1 MQIARAL
8 AGRAYG
14 LSGCEA
20 AVGAAARRGAFDRSQ
35 GRGYASPDV
44 EHNQVAIAR
53 AIVLSDHRRA
63 ASYLA
68 SDGVR
73 ITLARND
80 ASPPIPSWLV
90 TRLEGAPFGRR

>member
-8 AGRAYG
+8 AGRAHG
-14 LSGCEA
+14 LGGCEA

-35 GRGYASPDV
+35 GRGYASPNV

-53 AIVLSDHRRA
+53 AIVFSDHRRA

-73 ITLARND
+73 ITLSRND
-80 ASPPIPSWLV
+80 ASPRMLSWLV
-90 TRLEGAPFGRR
+90 TRLEGGPFAGR